1 MPDSMTITSLLRP
14 VVKKTGGR
22 KVWGL
27 DLETTLVPFFTAEA
41 VEGHAYIPPEV
52 LGCPVRLQRNEDGEV
67 KFSKTGKPVI
77 RVAQEM
83 GGMVRLMRE
92 NLEAN
97 LQAHALEVKTA
108 MPDKYIE
115 AVKLNQ
121 ALGKPIADKDVLDLS
136 AAIDSRNAA
145 AVAAAITAA
154 ANVATKNPEPVLAG
168 VGS

>member
-1 MPDSMTITSLLRP
+1 MSDVMTIASLLRP
-14 VVKKTGGR
+14 IVKKAGGR

-52 LGCPVRLQRNEDGEV
+52 LGCPLRLQRNDDGEV

-83 GGMVRLMRE
+83 GNMVRLMRE

-97 LQAHALEVKTA
+97 LQSHALEVKTA
-108 MPDKYIE
+108 KPEEYTK

-121 ALGKPIADKDVLDLS
+121 ALGNPIAERDSLDLN
-136 AAIDSRNAA
+136 AAITARNAA
-145 AVAAAITAA
+145 ALAAAADKAA
-154 ANVATKNPEPVLAG
+154 AKPEAVG

>member
-1 MPDSMTITSLLRP
+1 MSDVMTIASLLRP
-14 VVKKTGGR
+14 IVKKTGGR

-52 LGCPVRLQRNEDGEV
+52 LGCPLRLQRDEDGEV

-83 GGMVRLMRE
+83 GSMVRAMRD
-92 NLEAN
+92 NLELN
-97 LQAHALEVKTA
+97 LQAHAIEVKNA
-108 MPDKYIE
+108 NPEEYAK

-121 ALGKPIADKDVLDLS
+121 ALGNPIAERDSVDLT
-136 AAIDSRNAA
+136 AAIAARNAA
-145 AVAAAITAA
+145 AVAAAAATA
-154 ANVATKNPEPVLAG
+154 TEKPEPVG

>member
-1 MPDSMTITSLLRP
+1 MSEGVMTIASLLRP
-14 VVKKTGGR
+14 IVKKTGGR

-41 VEGHAYIPPEV
+41 VEGHSYIPPEV
-52 LGCPVRLQRNEDGEV
+52 LGCPVRLQRDEDGEV

-83 GGMVRLMRE
+83 SGMVRLMRE

-97 LQAHALEVKTA
+97 LQAHAMQVKTA
-108 MPDKYIE
+108 NPEAYTK

-121 ALGKPIADKDVLDLS
+121 SLGNPIAERDSVDL
-136 AAIDSRNAA
+136 AAALAARNAA
-145 AVAAAITAA
+145 AVAAAANAA
-154 ANVATKNPEPVLAG
+154 TEKPETVG

>member
-1 MPDSMTITSLLRP
+1 MSDVMTIASLLRP
-14 VVKKTGGR
+14 SVKKTGGR
-22 KVWGL
+22 RVWGL

-52 LGCPVRLQRNEDGEV
+52 LGCPLRLQRNEDGEV

-83 GGMVRLMRE
+83 GNMVRLMRE

-97 LQAHALEVKTA
+97 LQAHAVEVKTA
-108 MPDKYIE
+108 KPEEYAK

-121 ALGKPIADKDVLDLS
+121 TLGSPIAERDSLDLK
-136 AAIDSRNAA
+136 AAIEARNAA
-145 AVAAAITAA
+145 AVKAAADK
-154 ANVATKNPEPVLAG
+154 ATETPAETPEAVG

>member
-1 MPDSMTITSLLRP
+1 MSDTMSIASLLRP

-27 DLETTLVPFFTAEA
+27 DLETTLVPFFTAKA

-52 LGCPVRLQRNEDGEV
+52 LGCPLRLQRDDDGEV

-83 GGMVRLMRE
+83 SGMVRLMRE

-97 LQAHALEVKTA
+97 LQAHAVEIKNA
-108 MPDKYIE
+108 NPEGYAK

-121 ALGKPIADKDVLDLS
+121 TLGKPIAERDSLDLA
-136 AAIDSRNAA
+136 AAIETRNAA
-145 AVAAAITAA
+145 AIAAATA
-154 ANVATKNPEPVLAG
+154 VKTPEPEPETVG

>member
-1 MPDSMTITSLLRP
+1 MSDVMTITSLLRP

-108 MPDKYIE
+108 MPDKYTE
-115 AVKLNQ
+115 AVKLNM
-121 ALGKPIADKDVLDLS
+121 ALGKPIAERDALDLT
-136 AAIDSRNAA
+136 AAIDAKNAA
-145 AVAAAITAA
+145 AVAAAAA
-154 ANVATKNPEPVLAG
+154 AATAKVAAETPELAG

>member
-1 MPDSMTITSLLRP
+1 MPDVMTIASLLRP
-14 VVKKTGGR
+14 SVKRTGGR
-22 KVWGL
+22 KMWGL

-52 LGCPVRLQRNEDGEV
+52 LGCPLRLQRNEDGEV

-83 GGMVRLMRE
+83 GSIVRLMRE

-97 LQAHALEVKTA
+97 LQAHAVEVKTA
-108 MPDKYIE
+108 KPEEYTK

-121 ALGKPIADKDVLDLS
+121 SLGKPIADRDLLDLNT
-136 AAIDSRNAA
+136 AIETRNAA
-145 AVAAAITAA
+145 AVATAA
-154 ANVATKNPEPVLAG
+154 AKATAEIPESVG

>member
-1 MPDSMTITSLLRP
+1 MPDVMTIASLLRP
-14 VVKKTGGR
+14 SVKRTGGR

-52 LGCPVRLQRNEDGEV
+52 LGCPLRLQRNDDGEV

-83 GGMVRLMRE
+83 GNMVRLMRE

-97 LQAHALEVKTA
+97 LQAHAIEVKTA
-108 MPDKYIE
+108 KPEEYTK

-121 ALGKPIADKDVLDLS
+121 TLGKPIAERDSLDLA
-136 AAIDSRNAA
+136 AAIEARNTAA
-145 AVAAAITAA
+145 VVAAANTAA
-154 ANVATKNPEPVLAG
+154 ETPEPEAVG

>member
-1 MPDSMTITSLLRP
+1 MSDVMTITSLLRP

-67 KFSKTGKPVI
+67 KFTKTGKPVI
-77 RVAQEM
+77 RIAQEM
-83 GGMVRLMRE
+83 GSMVRAMRD
-92 NLEAN
+92 NLELN
-97 LQAHALEVKTA
+97 LQAHAVEVKTA
-108 MPDKYIE
+108 NPDKYAQ
-115 AVKLNQ
+115 AVKLNMT
-121 ALGKPIADKDVLDLS
+121 LGKPIAEKDALDLT
-136 AAIDSRNAA
+136 AAIDAKNAA
-145 AVAAAITAA
+145 AVAAVAA
-154 ANVATKNPEPVLAG
+154 AATAKDAAENPEPVG

>member
-1 MPDSMTITSLLRP
+1 MPDVMTIASLLRP
-14 VVKKTGGR
+14 SVKRTGGR

-52 LGCPVRLQRNEDGEV
+52 LGCPLRLQRNDDGEV

-83 GGMVRLMRE
+83 GNMVRLMRE

-97 LQAHALEVKTA
+97 LQAHAIEVKTA
-108 MPDKYIE
+108 KPEEYTE

-121 ALGKPIADKDVLDLS
+121 TLGKPIAERDSLDLA
-136 AAIDSRNAA
+136 AAIEARNTA
-145 AVAAAITAA
+145 AVAAAANTAA
-154 ANVATKNPEPVLAG
+154 ETPEPEAVG

>member
-1 MPDSMTITSLLRP
+1 MSDSMTITSLLRP

-52 LGCPVRLQRNEDGEV
+52 LGCPLRLQRNDDGEV

-83 GGMVRLMRE
+83 GNMVRLMRE

-97 LQAHALEVKTA
+97 LQAHAIEVKTA
-108 MPDKYIE
+108 KPEEYTK

-121 ALGKPIADKDVLDLS
+121 SLGNPILQRDSLDL
-136 AAIDSRNAA
+136 ANAIEARNAA
-145 AVAAAITAA
+145 AVAAAADKAA
-154 ANVATKNPEPVLAG
+154 ATADKPEPVG

>member
-1 MPDSMTITSLLRP
+1 MSDVMTIGSLLRP
-14 VVKKTGGR
+14 VVKKIGGR

-52 LGCPVRLQRNEDGEV
+52 LGCPLRLQRDEDGEV
-67 KFSKTGKPVI
+67 KFSKSGKPVI

-92 NLEAN
+92 NIEAN
-97 LQAHALEVKTA
+97 LQAHASEVKNA
-108 MPDKYIE
+108 NPDGYAK

-121 ALGKPIADKDVLDLS
+121 TLGKPIAERDSLDL
-136 AAIDSRNAA
+136 ANAIEARNAA
-145 AVAAAITAA
+145 AVATAA
-154 ANVATKNPEPVLAG
+154 TTASKTPEPELVG

>member
-1 MPDSMTITSLLRP
+1 MPDVMTIASLLRP
-14 VVKKTGGR
+14 SVKRTGGR

-52 LGCPVRLQRNEDGEV
+52 LGCPLRLQRNDDGEV

-83 GGMVRLMRE
+83 GNMVRLMRE

-97 LQAHALEVKTA
+97 LQAHAIEVKTA
-108 MPDKYIE
+108 KPEEYTK

-121 ALGKPIADKDVLDLS
+121 TLGKPIAERDSLDLA
-136 AAIDSRNAA
+136 AAIEARNTA
-145 AVAAAITAA
+145 AVAAAANTAA
-154 ANVATKNPEPVLAG
+154 ETPEPEAVG

>member
-1 MPDSMTITSLLRP
+1 MSDTMTITSLLRP

-41 VEGHAYIPPEV
+41 VEGQAYIPPEV
-52 LGCPVRLQRNEDGEV
+52 LGCPLRLQRDDDGEV

-92 NLEAN
+92 NLELN
-97 LQAHALEVKTA
+97 LQAHAVEVKNA
-108 MPDKYIE
+108 HPEAYAK

-121 ALGKPIADKDVLDLS
+121 ALGNPIAERDSLDLA
-136 AAIDSRNAA
+136 AAIDARNAA
-145 AVAAAITAA
+145 AVKAAAEG
-154 ANVATKNPEPVLAG
+154 VAHAETLEPVG

>member
-1 MPDSMTITSLLRP
+1 MSDVMTIASLLRP

-52 LGCPVRLQRNEDGEV
+52 LGCPLRLQRNDDGEV

-83 GGMVRLMRE
+83 GSMVRLMRE

-97 LQAHALEVKTA
+97 LQAHAIEVKTA
-108 MPDKYIE
+108 KPEEYTK
-115 AVKLNQ
+115 AFKLNQ
-121 ALGKPIADKDVLDLS
+121 SLGKPIAERDTADLTEAIATRAE
-136 AAIDSRNAA
+136 AAMKAA
-145 AVAAAITAA
+145 AVAAADNATA
-154 ANVATKNPEPVLAG
+154 KPEAVG

>member
-1 MPDSMTITSLLRP
+1 MSDVMTIASLLRP
-14 VVKKTGGR
+14 IVKKTGGR

-52 LGCPVRLQRNEDGEV
+52 LGCPLRLQRDEDGEV

-83 GGMVRLMRE
+83 GSMVRAMRD
-92 NLEAN
+92 NLELN
-97 LQAHALEVKTA
+97 LQAHAIEVKNANPEAYT
-108 MPDKYIE
+108 K

-121 ALGKPIADKDVLDLS
+121 ALGNPIAERDSVDLT
-136 AAIDSRNAA
+136 AAIAARNAA
-145 AVAAAITAA
+145 AVAAAAA
-154 ANVATKNPEPVLAG
+154 TTTEKPEPVG

>member
-1 MPDSMTITSLLRP
+1 MPDVMTIASLLRP
-14 VVKKTGGR
+14 SVKRTGGR

-52 LGCPVRLQRNEDGEV
+52 LGCPLRLQRNDDGEV

-83 GGMVRLMRE
+83 GNMVRLMRE

-97 LQAHALEVKTA
+97 LQAHAIEVKTA
-108 MPDKYIE
+108 KPDEYTK

-121 ALGKPIADKDVLDLS
+121 TLGKPIAERDSLDLA
-136 AAIDSRNAA
+136 AAIEARNTA
-145 AVAAAITAA
+145 AVAAAANTAA
-154 ANVATKNPEPVLAG
+154 KTPEPEAVG
-168 VGS
+168 VGG

>member
-1 MPDSMTITSLLRP
+1 MQDTMTIASLLRP

-27 DLETTLVPFFTAEA
+27 DLETTLIPFFTAEA

-52 LGCPVRLQRNEDGEV
+52 LGCPLRLQREEDGEV

-77 RVAQEM
+77 RVAKEM
-83 GGMVRLMRE
+83 GNMVRAMRD
-92 NLEAN
+92 NLELN
-97 LQAHALEVKTA
+97 LQAHVIEVKTA
-108 MPDKYIE
+108 KPDEYSK

-121 ALGKPIADKDVLDLS
+121 TLGKPIAERDALDLN
-136 AAIDSRNAA
+136 AAIDARNAA
-145 AVAAAITAA
+145 AVAAVAA
-154 ANVATKNPEPVLAG
+154 AADKAAEIPEPVG

>member
-1 MPDSMTITSLLRP
+1 MPDVMTIASLLRP
-14 VVKKTGGR
+14 SVKRNGGR

-52 LGCPVRLQRNEDGEV
+52 LGCPLRLQRNDDGEV

-83 GGMVRLMRE
+83 GNMVRLMRE

-97 LQAHALEVKTA
+97 LQAHAIEVKTA
-108 MPDKYIE
+108 KPEEYTK

-121 ALGKPIADKDVLDLS
+121 TLGKPIAERDSLDLA
-136 AAIDSRNAA
+136 AAIEARNTA
-145 AVAAAITAA
+145 AVAAAANTAA
-154 ANVATKNPEPVLAG
+154 ETPEPEAVG

>member
-1 MPDSMTITSLLRP
+1 MPDVMTIASLLRP
-14 VVKKTGGR
+14 SVKRTGGR

-52 LGCPVRLQRNEDGEV
+52 LGCPLRLQRNDDGEV

-83 GGMVRLMRE
+83 GNMVRLMRE

-97 LQAHALEVKTA
+97 LQAHAIEVKTA
-108 MPDKYIE
+108 KPEEYTK

-121 ALGKPIADKDVLDLS
+121 TLGKPIAESDYLDLA
-136 AAIDSRNAA
+136 AAIEARNTA
-145 AVAAAITAA
+145 AVAAA
-154 ANVATKNPEPVLAG
+154 ANTVAETPEPEAVG
-168 VGS
+168 VGG